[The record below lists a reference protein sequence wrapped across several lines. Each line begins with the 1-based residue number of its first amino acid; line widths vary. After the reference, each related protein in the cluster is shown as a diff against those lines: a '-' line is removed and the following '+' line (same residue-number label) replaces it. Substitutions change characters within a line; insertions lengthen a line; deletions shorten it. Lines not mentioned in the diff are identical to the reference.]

1 VLEVG
6 AVASHFTLLGVDG
19 KEYSLPAALEERPAI
34 LVFGKTGCGACDLA
48 FPYLNRL
55 RVAYPDGWGLWV
67 ILQDQAKEAREYAK
81 RMGIGYPVLIDAPRY
96 EVSRLY
102 DPPATPTLFLVGTDG
117 RIAYTTHG
125 FSKDDLN
132 EISARL
138 AGCLGMEAV
147 KIAPAD
153 DGKPAFKP
161 G

>member
-6 AVASHFTLLGVDG
+6 AVASHFTLLGADG
-19 KEYSLPAALEERPAI
+19 KEYSLPADLEGRPAI

-55 RVAYPDGWGLWV
+55 RVAYPDGWGLWA

-117 RIAYTTHG
+117 RISYTTHG

-132 EISARL
+132 DIASRL
-138 AGCLGMEAV
+138 AGYLGVAAV
-147 KIAPAD
+147 EIAPAD